1 MWMRLWPGYRGLEA
15 VGSQEKR
22 FETGALVDGAQSPV
36 FGSAVEM
43 LEEAAMWTTT
53 TSTTI

>member
-1 MWMRLWPGYRGLEA
+1 MWRRLWPEYRGLEA

-43 LEEAAMWTTT
+43 LEEAAMWTTM
-53 TSTTI
+53 TSMTI